1 MVKIIA
7 SSVRKGNV
15 LEVEGKLY
23 VVLTAQNFHPGKGT
37 RLRRSTC
44 AHRRRGEGSERWK
57 TTEQVERAFVEDAA
71 HSFLYADDEGFH
83 FMNRNPM
90 ISWSW
95 TRKSSAMPP
104 PISKRA

>member
-44 AHRRRGEGSERWK
+44 A
-57 TTEQVERAFVEDAA
+57 A
-71 HSFLYADDEGFH
+71 
-83 FMNRNPM
+83 
-90 ISWSW
+90 
-95 TRKSSAMPP
+95 SSMA
-104 PISKRA
+104 